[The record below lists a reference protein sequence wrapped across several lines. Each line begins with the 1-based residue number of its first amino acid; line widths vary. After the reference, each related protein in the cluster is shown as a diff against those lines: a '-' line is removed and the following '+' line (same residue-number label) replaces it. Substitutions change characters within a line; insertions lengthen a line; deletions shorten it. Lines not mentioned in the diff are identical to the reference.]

1 MTILYK
7 LKMVMIGEAGAG
19 KSCII
24 HRFIFNMFNEFA
36 NATIGAQFLTKE
48 INNDY
53 KLDIWDTAGQERFR
67 SLIPMYLRNASIVCL
82 VVSLDN
88 SDQTIETEK
97 AYWLDFI
104 DKYNSMVKNHK
115 KMVIY
120 NKFDL
125 RPDFQMVNDDR
136 FDYSTVISCKTNHGL
151 DDFSKALDNMVIHLE
166 NSCMTIKPPESAAPA
181 PNVAPP
187 STGLNFYKYVPGRDY
202 ISSIKCNIL

>member
-24 HRFIFNMFNEFA
+24 HRFIYSLFNEFG

-48 INNDY
+48 VNNDY

-82 VVSLDN
+82 VVGLDSSN
-88 SDQTIETEK
+88 EQIETEK
-97 AYWLDFI
+97 LYWLSFM
-104 DKYNSMVKNHK
+104 DKNNYMVKNHK
-115 KMVIY
+115 KMIIY

-125 RPDFQMVNDDR
+125 RPNFQMVHDDR
-136 FDYSTVISCKTNHGL
+136 FDYCTTISCKTNHGF
-151 DDFSKALDNMVIHLE
+151 DDFSKALDNMVVHLE
-166 NSCMTIKPPESAAPA
+166 NSIMTIKPHESAPQ
-181 PNVAPP
+181 PVAADESP
-187 STGLNFYKYVPGRDY
+187 SGLNFYKYIPGRDY